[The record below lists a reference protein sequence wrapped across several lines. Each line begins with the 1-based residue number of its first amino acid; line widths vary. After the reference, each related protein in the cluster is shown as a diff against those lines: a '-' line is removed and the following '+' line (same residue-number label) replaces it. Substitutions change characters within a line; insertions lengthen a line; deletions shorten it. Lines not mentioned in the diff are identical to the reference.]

1 MNNNPRSIFLD
12 IKKILKKEKATK
24 INDDEFNALIIKD
37 ENVEK
42 RNEYYTDLVENFK
55 DSLAYNDYD
64 KQTYKKAFFWT
75 TLILLIS
82 VVAVS
87 IIGTI
92 LAICFLQDAVSL
104 ITTISTATIGM
115 LSSIIVLPRIIAK
128 YLFNPKE
135 DKPVS
140 DMVQQMIEYDKNIRY
155 HLHGFTNKK
164 INEKNKEK
172 KTKKVINEN
181 KEDK

>member
-24 INDDEFNALIIKD
+24 INDDEFNSLIIKD

-55 DSLAYNDYD
+55 DSLAYNDYN

-75 TLILLIS
+75 TLILLIG

-92 LAICFLQDAVSL
+92 LVICFLQDTVSV
-104 ITTISTATIGM
+104 ITAISTAIIGM
-115 LSSIIVLPRIIAK
+115 LSSIIVLPKIIAK
-128 YLFNPKE
+128 YLFNPEE
-135 DKPVS
+135 DKPVAK
-140 DMVQQMIEYDKNIRY
+140 MVQQMIEYDKNIRY
-155 HLHGFTNKK
+155 HLHGFTIKK
-164 INEKNKEK
+164 IKEK
-172 KTKKVINEN
+172 SIEKKSKKTNEIS
-181 KEDK
+181 KEN